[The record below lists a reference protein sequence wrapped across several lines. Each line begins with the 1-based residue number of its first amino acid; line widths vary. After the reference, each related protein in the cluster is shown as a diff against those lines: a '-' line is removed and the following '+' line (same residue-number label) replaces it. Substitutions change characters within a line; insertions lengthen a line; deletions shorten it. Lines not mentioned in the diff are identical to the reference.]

1 MNKKQMKKEQERLK
15 RERKQVMELNDTNDV
30 KKVLFISLGVVAFI
44 GIVFVAINIFNGTW
58 NIFTREN
65 TPISD
70 QGENRVMCG
79 TMFEIEEPEYLVL
92 AYDFSA
98 DDAFVYETYI
108 GTYNMFAGIYS
119 LDLNSALNN
128 SCVGFLSHSKPFT
141 ESVSILKL
149 PLSCLFNPY
158 GGSVSTKSTHLSG
171 NCFRIFMQSSHSI
184 LFLICS
190 MSSIIL
196 LISFTL
202 YVYTNI

>member
-15 RERKQVMELNDTNDV
+15 RERKQVMTLNNESDIKT
-30 KKVLFISLGVVAFI
+30 VLFVSLGVVVFI
-44 GIVFVAINIFNGTW
+44 GIVFVLINIFNGTW

-128 SCVGFLSHSKPFT
+128 SCIGEKANITKELKG
-141 ESVSILKL
+141 LKL
-149 PLSCLFNPY
+149 AGPTLLKIKD
-158 GGSVSTKSTHLSG
+158 GKIVSSYVGREKIKDYLESI
-171 NCFRIFMQSSHSI
+171 RIG
-184 LFLICS
+184 
-190 MSSIIL
+190 
-196 LISFTL
+196 
-202 YVYTNI
+202 

>member
-15 RERKQVMELNDTNDV
+15 RERKQVMTLNNESDIKT
-30 KKVLFISLGVVAFI
+30 VLFVSLGVVVFI
-44 GIVFVAINIFNGTW
+44 GIVFVLINIFNGTW
-58 NIFTREN
+58 TLFTREN

-128 SCVGFLSHSKPFT
+128 SCVGEK
-141 ESVSILKL
+141 
-149 PLSCLFNPY
+149 
-158 GGSVSTKSTHLSG
+158 
-171 NCFRIFMQSSHSI
+171 
-184 LFLICS
+184 
-190 MSSIIL
+190 
-196 LISFTL
+196 
-202 YVYTNI
+202 TNITKELEGLQLSAPTLLKIKDGKIVSSYVGRDKIKDYLESIRIG